1 MANAKNRDFVRPGG
15 EDDAIVTHSK
25 AGVTL
30 PLSGEGLYIAFAG
43 ISISSQC
50 VQDSNSHLTVDA
62 T

>member
-1 MANAKNRDFVRPGG
+1 MANANNRNFVRLDR
-15 EDDAIVTHSK
+15 EDDAVVTDSK

-43 ISISSQC
+43 ISVSSQRMKN
-50 VQDSNSHLTVDA
+50 SNSHLTVDA